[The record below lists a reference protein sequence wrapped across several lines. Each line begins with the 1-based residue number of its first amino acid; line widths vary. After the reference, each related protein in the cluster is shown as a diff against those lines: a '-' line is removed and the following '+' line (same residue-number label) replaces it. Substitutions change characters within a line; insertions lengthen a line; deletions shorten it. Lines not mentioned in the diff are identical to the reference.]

1 VRLITRRQIYGS
13 EELMLNPRTPITVS
27 MPAERWQQVLN
38 VMAEAP
44 LPYRLT
50 EPLIREIQQQCIAA
64 EPQPSTVRHDR
75 ANPVCGVS
83 LNAP

>member
-1 VRLITRRQIYGS
+1 
-13 EELMLNPRTPITVS
+13 MLDPRTPITVS

-50 EPLIREIQQQCIAA
+50 EPLIREIQQQCVAA
-64 EPQPSTVRHDR
+64 DRHD
-75 ANPVCGVS
+75 NEVCG
-83 LNAP
+83 P